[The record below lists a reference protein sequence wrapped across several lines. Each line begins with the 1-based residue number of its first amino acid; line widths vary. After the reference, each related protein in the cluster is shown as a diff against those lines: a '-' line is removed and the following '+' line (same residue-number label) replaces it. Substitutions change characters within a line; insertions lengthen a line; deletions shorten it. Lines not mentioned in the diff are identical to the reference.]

1 MPHGSINDLIF
12 LVFITIHMLVF
23 MTTFMMDKQCPMIM
37 MRSFIIT
44 IIILGTFQYKRDT
57 MMTIMVMPISNFT
70 DILHTELVKLLKNSN
85 NTGGWGEFVC
95 MRLCENN

>member
-1 MPHGSINDLIF
+1 M
-12 LVFITIHMLVF
+12 TIHM
-23 MTTFMMDKQCPMIM
+23 MDKLCPMIM
-37 MRSFIIT
+37 TRSFIIT
-44 IIILGTFQYKRDT
+44 KIILGTFQNKSDT
-57 MMTIMVMPISNFT
+57 WVTIMVMPISNFT

>member
-1 MPHGSINDLIF
+1 MSDDHD
-12 LVFITIHMLVF
+12 VFFHN
-23 MTTFMMDKQCPMIM
+23 
-37 MRSFIIT
+37 
-44 IIILGTFQYKRDT
+44 YNNNKRDT
-57 MMTIMVMPISNFT
+57 WVTIMVMPISNFT

>member
-1 MPHGSINDLIF
+1 MISSYNILI
-12 LVFITIHMLVF
+12 LVF
-23 MTTFMMDKQCPMIM
+23 MTIHMMFKQCPMIM
-37 MRSFIIT
+37 TCSFIIT
-44 IIILGTFQYKRDT
+44 KIILGTFQNKSDT
-57 MMTIMVMPISNFT
+57 WVTIMVMPISNFT